1 MKYFTKTK
9 HDIEEY
15 MKNIQKLENILNP
28 DTHNFMLNDS
38 FHDSVLNKLT
48 VLNNSNIE
56 EPPNSDINEV
66 SVVAKL
72 THWND
77 RKYELL
83 WENVN
88 LYSVDFDITRN
99 RIVETNQILY
109 ERGLDQWSHDE
120 LTLTA
125 NGNLR
130 HEIFLFSQ
138 TTIIIESTN
147 FIIKAI

>member
-56 EPPNSDINEV
+56 ETPNSDINEV

-77 RKYELL
+77 RKYELF
-83 WENVN
+83 WKNVN

-125 NGNLR
+125 DGNLR

>member
-56 EPPNSDINEV
+56 ETPNSDINEV

-120 LTLTA
+120 LTLTTD
-125 NGNLR
+125 GNLR

>member
-56 EPPNSDINEV
+56 ETPNSDINEV

-109 ERGLDQWSHDE
+109 ERGLDQRSHDE

-125 NGNLR
+125 DGNLR

>member
-56 EPPNSDINEV
+56 ETPNSDINEV

-125 NGNLR
+125 DGNLR

-138 TTIIIESTN
+138 TTITIESTN

>member
-56 EPPNSDINEV
+56 ETPNSDINKV

-125 NGNLR
+125 DGNLR

>member
-38 FHDSVLNKLT
+38 FHDGVLNKLT

-56 EPPNSDINEV
+56 ETPNSDINEV

-125 NGNLR
+125 DGNLR
-130 HEIFLFSQ
+130 HQIFLFSQ

>member
-56 EPPNSDINEV
+56 ETPNSDINEV

-125 NGNLR
+125 DGNLR

>member
-9 HDIEEY
+9 HDIEAY

-56 EPPNSDINEV
+56 ETPNSDINEV

-125 NGNLR
+125 DGNLR

>member
-56 EPPNSDINEV
+56 ETPNSDINEV

-83 WENVN
+83 WENVS

-120 LTLTA
+120 LTLT
-125 NGNLR
+125 GDDILR

>member
-28 DTHNFMLNDS
+28 NTHNFMLNDS

-56 EPPNSDINEV
+56 ETPNSDINEV

-125 NGNLR
+125 DGNLR

>member
-48 VLNNSNIE
+48 VLNNINIE
-56 EPPNSDINEV
+56 ETPNSEINEV

-83 WENVN
+83 WKNVN
-88 LYSVDFDITRN
+88 LYSVDFDVTRN

-125 NGNLR
+125 DGNLR

>member
-56 EPPNSDINEV
+56 ETPNSDINEV

-83 WENVN
+83 WGNVN

-125 NGNLR
+125 DGNLR

>member
-56 EPPNSDINEV
+56 ETPNSDINEV

-72 THWND
+72 TYWND

-125 NGNLR
+125 DGNLR

>member
-56 EPPNSDINEV
+56 ETPNSDINEV

-99 RIVETNQILY
+99 RLVETNQILY

-125 NGNLR
+125 DGNLR

>member
-56 EPPNSDINEV
+56 ETPNSDINEV

-125 NGNLR
+125 DVNLR

-138 TTIIIESTN
+138 TTITIESTN

>member
-56 EPPNSDINEV
+56 ETPNSDINEV

-120 LTLTA
+120 LTLSA
-125 NGNLR
+125 DGNLR

>member
-56 EPPNSDINEV
+56 ETPNSDINEV

-125 NGNLR
+125 DGNLR
-130 HEIFLFSQ
+130 HQIFLFSQ

>member
-56 EPPNSDINEV
+56 ETPNSDINEV

-77 RKYELL
+77 RKYKL
-83 WENVN
+83 
-88 LYSVDFDITRN
+88 
-99 RIVETNQILY
+99 ILC
-109 ERGLDQWSHDE
+109 R
-120 LTLTA
+120 
-125 NGNLR
+125 
-130 HEIFLFSQ
+130 F
-138 TTIIIESTN
+138 
-147 FIIKAI
+147 